1 MTPTLDK
8 TKPRSSAAATV
19 EQQLLAQPGK
29 FDFYQAVDLLERQ
42 LQTAP
47 SHRQPAVRF
56 QTPASTAFPTS
67 EIDSVQP
74 ASDDEPARMVVSF
87 MGLTGPSGVLPQHYT
102 EQLIQL
108 KRRLRGAAKH
118 ALHAWYDLFSNR
130 FIGQLYRAWAGRRID
145 RGVANGDANRL
156 DPDRFTNSL
165 HSLAGVGSPA
175 LRDRL
180 QVRDKTEEW
189 TIDRVS
195 DQALARHAGVLS
207 RRQRPASQIEA
218 VLTDYFQAPIKLLPF
233 QGQWLAL
240 EDADRTRIG
249 SQSQANQLGVDAV
262 LGGRVWDLQSRVRLR
277 VGPLSR
283 ERFEQFLPDAPAGPQ
298 RRRFQLLC
306 QMTRLL
312 LGPCVDFD
320 VQLVLEQSSVPR
332 LQSQSVSG
340 HRLGWE
346 TWLTSE
352 PLTRDGHEPVFK
364 PIETTTIR

>member
-8 TKPRSSAAATV
+8 TMSCGASAPTV

-29 FDFYQAVDLLERQ
+29 FDFYQAVELLERQ
-42 LQTAP
+42 SQATS

-56 QTPASTAFPTS
+56 QTPASTAFPIS

-74 ASDDEPARMVVSF
+74 STGDGPARMVVSF
-87 MGLTGPSGVLPQHYT
+87 MGLTGPSGILPQHYT

-130 FIGQLYRAWAGRRID
+130 FIGQLYRAWASRRID
-145 RGVANGDANRL
+145 RGVVSGDANRL
-156 DPDRFTNSL
+156 EPDRFTNSL
-165 HSLAGVGSPA
+165 HSLAGVGATA

-189 TIDRVS
+189 TIDRVA
-195 DQALARHAGVLS
+195 DQALARHAGVLA
-207 RRQRPASQIEA
+207 RRQRPAAQIEA

-233 QGQWLAL
+233 QGQWLSL
-240 EDADRTRIG
+240 EDVDRTRIG
-249 SQSQANQLGVDAV
+249 SSGQASRLGVDAV
-262 LGGRVWDLQSRVRLR
+262 LGGRVWDLQSRVRIR

-283 ERFEQFLPDAPAGPQ
+283 ERFEQFLPDTSAGPQ

-306 QMTRLL
+306 QLTRLL
-312 LGPCVDFD
+312 LGACVDFD

-332 LQSQSVSG
+332 LQSQSAGG
-340 HRLGWE
+340 HRLGWDA
-346 TWLTSE
+346 WLTSE
-352 PLTRDGHEPVFK
+352 PLRRDGHEPVFE
-364 PIETTTIR
+364 PIETTTL

>member
-8 TKPRSSAAATV
+8 PKPCNSAAATV

-29 FDFYQAVDLLERQ
+29 FDFYQAVDLLECQ
-42 LQTAP
+42 SQPAP

-56 QTPASTAFPTS
+56 QTPATTAFPTS

-74 ASDDEPARMVVSF
+74 STGDEPARLVVSF

-130 FIGQLYRAWAGRRID
+130 FVGQLYRAWSGRRID
-145 RGVANGDANRL
+145 RGVVNGDANRL
-156 DPDRFTNSL
+156 EPDRFTNSL

-195 DQALARHAGVLS
+195 DQALTRHAGVLA
-207 RRQRPASQIEA
+207 RRQRPASQVEA
-218 VLTDYFQAPIKLLPF
+218 VLTDYFQVPIKLLSF
-233 QGQWLAL
+233 QGQWLSL
-240 EDADRTRIG
+240 EDADRTRVG
-249 SQSQANQLGVDAV
+249 SRGQANQLGVDAV
-262 LGGRVWDLQSRVRLR
+262 LGGRVWDLQSRVRVC
-277 VGPLSR
+277 VGPLCR
-283 ERFEQFLPDAPAGPQ
+283 ERFEQLMPDTFAGPQ

-320 VQLVLEQSSVPR
+320 VQLVLAQSSVPR
-332 LQSQSVSG
+332 LKSQSADG
-340 HRLGWE
+340 HRLGWDS
-346 TWLTSE
+346 WLVSE
-352 PLTRDGHEPVFK
+352 PLTRDGHEPVFE
-364 PIETTTIR
+364 PIEATTIR

>member
-1 MTPTLDK
+1 MTPTINK
-8 TKPRSSAAATV
+8 TKPRIDAASV

-29 FDFYQAVDLLERQ
+29 FDFYQAVDLLERLPQ
-42 LQTAP
+42 AAP
-47 SHRQPAVRF
+47 SHRQPSLRF

-74 ASDDEPARMVVSF
+74 ATGDEPARMVVSF

-130 FIGQLYRAWAGRRID
+130 FIGQIYRAWAGRRID
-145 RGVANGDANRL
+145 RGIVNGDANRL
-156 DPDRFTNSL
+156 EPDRFTNSL
-165 HSLAGVGSPA
+165 HSLAGVGAPS

-189 TIDRVS
+189 TIDRIS

-207 RRQRPASQIEA
+207 RRQRPAAQIEA

-233 QGQWLAL
+233 QGQWLSL
-240 EDADRTRIG
+240 EDADRTRVG
-249 SQSQANQLGVDAV
+249 LRGQSNQLGVDAV

-283 ERFEQFLPDAPAGPQ
+283 ERFEQFLPDTSTGPQ

-312 LGPCVDFD
+312 LGPCIDLD

-332 LQSQSVSG
+332 LQSLSASG
-340 HRLGWE
+340 HRLGWDA
-346 TWLTSE
+346 WLTSE
-352 PLTRDGHEPVFK
+352 ALARDGHEPVFE
-364 PIETTTIR
+364 PIEATTLA

>member
-8 TKPRSSAAATV
+8 TKPRSTGADTV
-19 EQQLLAQPGK
+19 QQQLLTQPGK

-42 LQTAP
+42 PPAAP

-56 QTPASTAFPTS
+56 QTPASTAFAVS
-67 EIDSVQP
+67 EIESIQP
-74 ASDDEPARMVVSF
+74 ASGGEPARMVVSF
-87 MGLTGPSGVLPQHYT
+87 MGLTGPSGVLPRHYT

-118 ALHAWYDLFSNR
+118 ALHGWYDLFSSR

-145 RGVANGDANRL
+145 RGVVSGDADRL
-156 DPDRFTNSL
+156 EPDRFTNSL
-165 HSLAGVGSPA
+165 HSLAGIGAPA
-175 LRDRL
+175 LRNRFE
-180 QVRDKTEEW
+180 VRDKTEEW

-195 DQALARHAGVLS
+195 DQALARHAGVLA
-207 RRQRPASQIEA
+207 RRQRPTSQIEA
-218 VLTDYFQAPIKLLPF
+218 VLADYFHAPIKLLPF
-233 QGQWLAL
+233 QGQWLSL
-240 EDADRTRIG
+240 EDADRTGIG
-249 SQSQANQLGVDAV
+249 SRGQANQLGVDAV

-277 VGPLSR
+277 VGPLNR
-283 ERFEQFLPDAPAGPQ
+283 ERFEQFLPDTSAGPQ

-332 LQSQSVSG
+332 LQSQSADG
-340 HRLGWE
+340 HRLGWD
-346 TWLTSE
+346 TWLASE
-352 PLTRDGHEPVFK
+352 PLTRDGHEPVFE
-364 PIETTTIR
+364 PIEATTTR